1 MADLNRKKRVRTSHK
16 ASVTIMLIDPEAL
29 LTADPP
35 DMTSLTTLEV
45 TLWEKVL
52 VLNELD
58 NELFDQLDSDD
69 VVAEEIQ
76 HSDGFKKEVH
86 TVLVRT
92 EKLLDAL
99 ELVPLH
105 LQRLISR
112 LHSRQPPCQF
122 LPVQLSCPNQRLH
135 H

>member
-1 MADLNRKKRVRTSHK
+1 MADLNRKKRVLRTGHK
-16 ASVTIMLIDPEAL
+16 ASVTMMLIDSEAL

-35 DMTSLTTLEV
+35 DMTSLATLEV
-45 TLWEKVL
+45 TLWEKVS

-58 NELFDQLDSDD
+58 NEFFDLLNSDD

-76 HSDGFKKEVH
+76 HSDGFKEVH
-86 TVLVRT
+86 TVLVRI
-92 EKLLDAL
+92 EQLLDAL

-105 LQRLISR
+105 LQRCIGR

-122 LPVQLSCPNQRLH
+122 LSVQLSCPNKRLH